1 MSRSDIVSVI
11 ETRDFPTLDA
21 IRCCVYPCFSESDA

>member
-21 IRCCVYPCFSESDA
+21 IRCCVYPFSESDA